1 MIYNNEQQLLK
12 LEDELF
18 DLALLGLLEI
28 EGRKLMEERD
38 QLVQRGE
45 YPSPPADQVRRIE
58 KMIRSSERKKV
69 FQSAV
74 RKISPV
80 ISKVAVWFL
89 VFFLGTGTVVLASAD
104 IREAIYRLIVE
115 QHQRYTQIELQQD
128 DATGQEEYA
137 SCGAAYIPTYVPSQ
151 VELEGITET
160 RYSIRASYQ
169 GGENAE
175 LFLIFRQTMRGFLY
189 TFQSVGQSRFA
200 DRRVKFLCQFG
211 QRQIRILHSDLGR
224 LTQRFRQSV
233 ECSGLLQSFNGQL
246 DLYSRL
252 NTFSQIGSFTVG
264 KPVCLVAHFIVQSL
278 VHNAHS
284 RSSGS
289 HKGQQIFDVVGCLD
303 INGIG
308 ALAQR
313 AVRMKVM
320 LCQHGFQLLRQI
332 VARGKE
338 FQIIAFF
345 RVRHSATAKECRSNE
360 GLHTFLAFE
369 MFRPDP

>member
-175 LFLIFRQTMRGFLY
+175 LFLIFRQTMPTENAEIRID
-189 TFQSVGQSRFA
+189 TEDADRVESVQVGGSEGLLVEKEGIIQVVWNTGGTVLTVSSNLGEEETVRFA
-200 DRRVKFLCQFG
+200 Q
-211 QRQIRILHSDLGR
+211 
-224 LTQRFRQSV
+224 
-233 ECSGLLQSFNGQL
+233 
-246 DLYSRL
+246 
-252 NTFSQIGSFTVG
+252 
-264 KPVCLVAHFIVQSL
+264 
-278 VHNAHS
+278 
-284 RSSGS
+284 
-289 HKGQQIFDVVGCLD
+289 
-303 INGIG
+303 GIQ
-308 ALAQR
+308 A
-313 AVRMKVM
+313 
-320 LCQHGFQLLRQI
+320 
-332 VARGKE
+332 
-338 FQIIAFF
+338 
-345 RVRHSATAKECRSNE
+345 S
-360 GLHTFLAFE
+360 
-369 MFRPDP
+369 